1 MSNQESGRAAREARR
16 EVARGGAKCHHEDAI
31 ARYLAAFAYA
41 EERDEERDEEQ
52 DKKHRETPGAKA
64 AR

>member
-1 MSNQESGRAAREARR
+1 MSNQQSCRAAREARR
-16 EVARGGAKCHHEDAI
+16 EVAREGGDGGKSRHEDAI

-41 EERDEERDEEQ
+41 EEREEQ
-52 DKKHRETPGAKA
+52 RDGKSRHTRNGEA